1 MSTIRFTYP
10 KLHYSMLFLQCLCTG
25 QWMRIYREAHYRLYR
40 LSACLRFVLLAMK
53 REENT
58 TGAAG
63 FRIVKPCATESLDNL
78 HPKGALS
85 TIGNPGFLLEMD
97 RRLKHSPR
105 WLDLGCAQGTLV
117 KAARMLG
124 WEAYGIE
131 GAASVVSPSRFIFN
145 GDITEH
151 ISASEPFDMVTAWE
165 VLEHI
170 PTHLLPGVVNNIV
183 RNLKPGGLFLAS
195 TNDEPELHCGVDLHV
210 TKLTNAK
217 WKETF
222 SALSAG
228 RLMEIDLGLKPHQYA
243 RQNFKNP
250 SFLVYQRAYE
260 N

>member
-1 MSTIRFTYP
+1 MTPIRFTYP
-10 KLHYSMLFLQCLCTG
+10 KLHYSLLLLQCLFTG
-25 QWMRIYREAHYRLYR
+25 QWIRIYREAHYRLYR
-40 LSACLRFVLLAMK
+40 LSACLRFILLAMK
-53 REENT
+53 REENKIDLT
-58 TGAAG
+58 EIHIAKT
-63 FRIVKPCATESLDNL
+63 CATDSLDNI

-97 RRLKHSPR
+97 RRLKHRPR

-124 WEAYGIE
+124 WESYGID

-170 PTHLLPGVVNNIV
+170 PMESIPSVVNNIV
-183 RNLKPGGLFLAS
+183 QNLKPTGLFIAS

-210 TKLTNAK
+210 TKLTNAQ
-217 WKETF
+217 WKKMF
-222 SALSAG
+222 NALSAG
-228 RLMEIDLGLKPHQYA
+228 RLMEVDLGLKPHQYA

-250 SFLVYQRAYE
+250 SFLVYQRI
-260 N
+260 